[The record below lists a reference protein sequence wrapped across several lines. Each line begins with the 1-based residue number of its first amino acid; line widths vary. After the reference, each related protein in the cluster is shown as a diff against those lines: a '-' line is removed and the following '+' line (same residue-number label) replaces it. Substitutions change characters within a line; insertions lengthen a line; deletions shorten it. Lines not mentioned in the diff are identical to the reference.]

1 MANTIWKK
9 RKALLAIQ
17 ADRLHM
23 NSIGLHRILRKL
35 ISVVFFNTEFL
46 KIWKHFGYDLV
57 SWRLFEINNQV
68 STSKLRTESM

>member
-1 MANTIWKK
+1 MITNVFCHFLWFTLTVYMTNLIWKK

-35 ISVVFFNTEFL
+35 ISVVFSIPNT
-46 KIWKHFGYDLV
+46 
-57 SWRLFEINNQV
+57 
-68 STSKLRTESM
+68 